1 MVATRRT
8 GAPGLTVHSMAQT
21 GRSRQPVVAGGF
33 GMCGRKRKP
42 ERLTLRPGCRAGFT
56 QQGQQPGPASS
67 YLGAGERDKV
77 MDEREIVRRYASGQ
91 RSFDGAILER
101 ADLSGAGA
109 DLYKANLS
117 RADLRGA
124 DLTANLRH
132 HGPTCTGPTCA
143 EPSCPRPA
151 CDGPTWAGPTWAEPT
166 CVGPTCARPTCNGP
180 TWVGLTCTGP
190 TCARPTCLEPT

>member
-1 MVATRRT
+1 
-8 GAPGLTVHSMAQT
+8 
-21 GRSRQPVVAGGF
+21 
-33 GMCGRKRKP
+33 MCGRKRKP

-101 ADLSGAGA
+101 ANLSGAVLSGA

-124 DLTANLRH
+124 DLSGANLHRANLSGANLHGANLCGAELPQASLRWADLGGADLGGADLRRANLREADLQRADLGGAH
-132 HGPTCTGPTCA
+132 LYWADLREADLSGANVNQEQLAQARSLKGATLP
-143 EPSCPRPA
+143 
-151 CDGPTWAGPTWAEPT
+151 DGTVHE
-166 CVGPTCARPTCNGP
+166 
-180 TWVGLTCTGP
+180 
-190 TCARPTCLEPT
+190 